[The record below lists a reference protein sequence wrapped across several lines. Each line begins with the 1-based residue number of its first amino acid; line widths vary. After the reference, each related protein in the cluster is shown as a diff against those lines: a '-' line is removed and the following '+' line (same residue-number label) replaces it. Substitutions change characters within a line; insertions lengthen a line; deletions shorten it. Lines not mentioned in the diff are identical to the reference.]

1 MTWNYLDTQILF
13 QIFHKSWWQATSN
26 FNKVNIFQMT
36 WNWLSTQIWFQIFHK
51 SWWQATPKIFARPTV
66 HLCRLCAKFQW
77 ECLGIDKKNCPLS
90 LLFSTNSTYH
100 LLSTTD
106 YFRHLFGKC
115 IDWTKATPAGP
126 GPVANGF
133 TDLASGS
140 TPLAHGFLVPSV
152 LHWDSP
158 MYMVKSLMVQSQV
171 HLGVKLARGTVT
183 IIPLLGGG

>member
-1 MTWNYLDTQILF
+1 MVTGNPQNFRTTYCAPVQTVRKISVGVF
-13 QIFHKSWWQATSN
+13 RNWQ
-26 FNKVNIFQMT
+26 
-36 WNWLSTQIWFQIFHK
+36 
-51 SWWQATPKIFARPTV
+51 
-66 HLCRLCAKFQW
+66 
-77 ECLGIDKKNCPLS
+77 KNCPLS

-183 IIPLLGGG
+183 IIPLLEGGLGGQNMEIVQ